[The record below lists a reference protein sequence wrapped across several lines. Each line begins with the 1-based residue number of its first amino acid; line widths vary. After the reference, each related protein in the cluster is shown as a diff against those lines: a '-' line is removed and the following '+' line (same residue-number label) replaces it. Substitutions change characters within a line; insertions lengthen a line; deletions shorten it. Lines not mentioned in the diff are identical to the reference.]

1 MYETPVKVNV
11 ELSIVQIDTILKIL
25 EEMRDIKET
34 LSQCALVS
42 GENELYDKAQ
52 RQIGITQTMHKI
64 FYDRKSKYW
73 NEGI

>member
-1 MYETPVKVNV
+1 VYETPVKVNV
-11 ELSIVQIDTILKIL
+11 ELSVIQIDTILSIL

-34 LSQCALVS
+34 LAQCALVS

-64 FYDRKSKYW
+64 FDDRKSKYW
-73 NEGI
+73 NEGM

>member
-11 ELSIVQIDTILKIL
+11 ELSIIQIDTILRIL

-42 GENELYDKAQ
+42 GENDLYNKSQ
-52 RQIGITQTMHKI
+52 HQIKLTQTLHKV
-64 FYDRKSKYW
+64 FNDRKNKYW
-73 NEGI
+73 NEGM